1 MIDWLSE
8 HTVSVP
14 SGKSGDWEVSQ
25 FTVTEKQADFDR
37 LRGMFRGG
45 RHTRAGTYTQLKCAG
60 ILVMSDTHDEIS
72 DHLWF
77 IGQARGHVLINGL
90 GLGMCLQ
97 AAARKDVVTKVTV
110 IEQSADVI
118 ALVAPHYV
126 AMFGDKVEIIHDDA
140 FTYKPPKGIHYG
152 AIWHD
157 VWNDLCGDNV
167 DEMTKL
173 KRKYGGKCDWQG
185 CWGEAI
191 CRLQK
196 KRDRV

>member
-1 MIDWLSE
+1 MDWLIKYK
-8 HTVSVP
+8 VSVP
-14 SGKSGDWEVSQ
+14 SGNSGDWEVSQ

-37 LRGMFRGG
+37 LRGMFHGARY
-45 RHTRAGTYTQLKCAG
+45 TRAGTYTQLKCAG
-60 ILVMSDTHDEIS
+60 NLVMSDTHDEVS

-97 AAARKDVVTKVTV
+97 ATASNEKVTKVTV

-126 AMFGDKVEIIHDDA
+126 AMFGDKVEIIHADA
-140 FTYKPPKGIHYG
+140 FTYMPRKGVRFG
-152 AIWHD
+152 AVWHD
-157 VWNDLCGDNV
+157 IWSDMSSDNLE
-167 DEMTKL
+167 EMTKL

-191 CRLQK
+191 CRRQK
-196 KRDRV
+196 KRERV